1 MGACKSA
8 AILVSWIKISNMKIT
23 AVGLLMSL
31 ALCAGCTTNTTTPVR
46 TNLNAI
52 KEILATERRSHLEK
66 DVSLLLSKATDPVL
80 SVSNGKVSQIT
91 PAQSKKSFSEYFNS
105 VEFIR
110 WDDIHD
116 PIFNFSDDSTLAV
129 VTVQKIVVLKEKPT
143 EKVDTSLYAWTAV
156 YRKTGD
162 EWKMIVMTSTDR

>member
-1 MGACKSA
+1 
-8 AILVSWIKISNMKIT
+8 MKIT
-23 AVGLLMSL
+23 ALGVLIFF
-31 ALCAGCTTNTTTPVR
+31 ALFAGCTTNTSAPVR

-52 KEILATERRSHLEK
+52 KDILATERRAHLEK

-80 SVSNGKVSQIT
+80 SVSNGNVSYIT
-91 PAQSKKSFSEYFNS
+91 PAQSRKSFSEYFNS

-116 PIFNFSDDSTLAV
+116 PIFNFSYDSTLAV
-129 VTVQKIVVLKEKPT
+129 VTVQKIVILKEKPT
-143 EKVDTSLYAWTAV
+143 DKLDTTLYAWTAV

-162 EWKMIVMTSTDR
+162 EWNMVVMTSTDR